1 MFTAVC
7 VSSVIDAG
15 WVSFSVCVKLCV
27 EGTSCDVEATGSSKD
42 CCPSVSGVLSLDRL
56 ETGLL
61 GGRFC
66 GGLVF
71 FVTESE
77 EREPLGFLLDIRK
90 N

>member
-7 VSSVIDAG
+7 VKSVIDVER
-15 WVSFSVCVKLCV
+15 VSFTGCVKLRV
-27 EGTSCDVEATGSSKD
+27 EGTSCDVEATGSGKD
-42 CCPSVSGVLSLDRL
+42 CCPSVTGVLSLDRL

-66 GGLVF
+66 GGVVF

-77 EREPLGFLLDIRK
+77 ERQPLGFLLDIRK